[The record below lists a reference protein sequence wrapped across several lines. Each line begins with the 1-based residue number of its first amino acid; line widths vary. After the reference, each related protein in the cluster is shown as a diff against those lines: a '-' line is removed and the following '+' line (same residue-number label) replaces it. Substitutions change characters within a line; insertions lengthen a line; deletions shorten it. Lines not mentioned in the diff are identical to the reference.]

1 MFVPVFEGKVAI
13 TSFFFSVASILVITA
28 ASGLSFWTVM
38 GIEAI
43 YLLSLMVIMFSLS
56 IVKVVLC
63 SHLLGVVFATGSM
76 VAITAEAY
84 CYFGVYATALSFF
97 HFSEYIVTSIFNSH
111 TLSID
116 SFLLNHS
123 REYAMAAVASWLE
136 YWIEFYFFPGLKS
149 FHYVSI
155 LGALMVLF
163 GESLRKVAMITA
175 GSNFSHIIQYR
186 KKDDH
191 KLVTTGVYSLFRHPS
206 YVGWFYWSIGT
217 QILLCN
223 PVCLLGY
230 TVASWFFFKERIED
244 EEENLIMFFGQDY
257 IEYKEKIGTG
267 IPFNY
272 GYPMNEAISLL
283 KYRIK

>member
-175 GSNFSHIIQYR
+175 GSNFSHIVQYR

-191 KLVTTGVYSLFRHPS
+191 ELVTTGVYSLFRHPS

-272 GYPMNEAISLL
+272 GYPMNKAISLL

>member
-38 GIEAI
+38 EIEAI

-175 GSNFSHIIQYR
+175 GSNFSHIVQYR

-191 KLVTTGVYSLFRHPS
+191 ELVTTGVYSLFRHPS

-244 EEENLIMFFGQDY
+244 EEENLIMFLGRIILNTKKKLGQEFLL
-257 IEYKEKIGTG
+257 IMV
-267 IPFNY
+267 IP
-272 GYPMNEAISLL
+272 
-283 KYRIK
+283 